1 MEENAISNDVDGDGL
16 PDNWETNYF
25 GDLSHKGTTDAD
37 GGGYTNLVEYH
48 KGTDLTDPN
57 SYPSELM
64 PWIPLLLL
72 DD

>member
-1 MEENAISNDVDGDGL
+1 VDGDGL

-37 GGGYTNLVEYH
+37 GDGYTNIVEYQR
-48 KGTDLTDPN
+48 GTDPIDPN
-57 SYPSELM
+57 SYPSKPM